1 MKKIL
6 LFCSVFFLGNFTIK
20 AQDSYPTTKAELT
33 VAAQNQGF
41 QHAKSGI
48 SQTPMAQSFWGAGS
62 AVGVADGEF
71 ANAFVN
77 AGTFVSG
84 DNPTS
89 WTALSVNESD
99 GAVTPGNA
107 YWVRSLLGQSVGA
120 YSAGLQPMPSPSQ
133 ANGVALFDSDFLDNG
148 GAPLPGGAGAGT
160 SPGAHTGSLISPRID
175 LSGYT
180 DLPITANF
188 YSEYREYQFNE
199 LSVSLSTDDGATW
212 TTIDYRNFQG
222 SQSPGFVSVNFL
234 DVTAGVA
241 NLTQCRMKF
250 TFDGYYYY
258 AMVDDVSLVETAL
271 HDLTIAM
278 ELDNGNNLRD
288 SEYQLIIS
296 NNRHFPIAQ
305 MNTHHLLFGANVKNY
320 GANKVL
326 ESDNAMLNVEIQE
339 NQSGT
344 WVAVHSQNTNID
356 TVDTSVGT
364 KVWDTLNTTS
374 WATIGDFRTRYVTSL
389 ASDEN
394 ADNDTVYHYFSI
406 NDNEY
411 ASKVSSGVDE
421 KPLATRQIFP
431 GGTTF
436 SSFEYGSM
444 FEFSNLSN
452 SPMSIDSISFRYYV
466 PNAYTGPAST
476 TLFLNVYRFEDGSN
490 GGNADGFLDDDDGSE
505 LVLVG
510 LTTVSLT
517 GLGTTFPLGTY
528 QVGVGENLVDAS
540 TGSPLE
546 GLTDGYYLFTIMNQP
561 SLTGGAA
568 TFDSNTSIW
577 FGASEEASYGI
588 NTGLTGVGEVI
599 GHPSPLKVTDGT
611 GTGVW
616 NWIGFGA
623 SITPS
628 LGVHLSCEAIQ
639 TTDVRTECV
648 SYTWIDGVE
657 YTADNNTAI
666 YTYSGATT
674 VSGCD
679 SVVTLDLTILS
690 PATGTDVRT
699 ECPGYTWIDGVE
711 YNADNN
717 IATHIL
723 VGAAVNG
730 CDSTVTLDLTIIPVD
745 ITTTQTDNVLEANVL
760 GASYQWL
767 DCNDNMEEII
777 GETGQEFTATINGDY
792 AVAVTENGC
801 VDTSACVTVTTIGIH
816 DNGNVQ
822 NLKLYPNPTT
832 GNVTISFGDELNNAL
847 VVVYSSLGKEI
858 FRQSVSQK
866 ETTISLKDFV
876 EGIYFFKIQNGEDVV
891 TTRIVKQ

>member
-1 MKKIL
+1 LAFINQNNMKKIL
-6 LFCSVFFLGNFTIK
+6 LICSVFFLGNFTIN
-20 AQDSYPTTKAELT
+20 AQDNYSAAKTELT
-33 VAAQNQGF
+33 VAAYPATPGSQF
-41 QHAKSGI
+41 AKSGV

-62 AVGVADGEF
+62 GVGVSDGEF
-71 ANAFVN
+71 ANPFVN

-89 WTALSVNESD
+89 WTALSVND
-99 GAVTPGNA
+99 NAGAVTPGNA
-107 YWVRSLLGQSVGA
+107 YWVRSLLG
-120 YSAGLQPMPSPSQ
+120 YSQGGYWNGTTSIASPSS
-133 ANGVALFDSDFLDNG
+133 ANGVALFDSDFMDNG
-148 GAPLPGGAGAGT
+148 GVPNAFGSGS
-160 SPGAHTGSLISPRID
+160 SPSAHKGELISPRID
-175 LSGYT
+175 LTGYT
-180 DLPITANF
+180 DLPVSVEF
-188 YSEYREYQFNE
+188 YSYYRNFQIGE
-199 LSVSLSTDDGATW
+199 LSVSLSVDDGTTW
-212 TTIDYRNFQG
+212 TTIDYRNFQDDLIE
-222 SQSPGFVSVNFL
+222 GFVSVNFP

-250 TFDGYYYY
+250 TFDGDYYF
-258 AMVDDVSLVETAL
+258 AMVDDVSLSETTL
-271 HDLTIAM
+271 HDLTIAI
-278 ELDNGNNLRD
+278 EDVNGGTLRD
-288 SEYQLIIS
+288 SENQLIIT
-296 NNRHFPIAQ
+296 NNRHFPLSQ

-320 GANKVL
+320 GAEKVL
-326 ESDNAMLNVEIQE
+326 ATDNAMLNVEIQE

-356 TVDTSVGT
+356 TVDTSIGT
-364 KVWDTLNTTS
+364 KVWDTLNSTS

-389 ASDEN
+389 ASDQN

-411 ASKVSSGVDE
+411 ASKVSLDVDE
-421 KPLATRQIFP
+421 KPLATRAIFP

-452 SPMSIDSISFRYYV
+452 NPLSVDSISFRYYV

-490 GGNADGFLDDDDGSE
+490 GGVADGVLDGDDGSE

-510 LTTVSLT
+510 LTTVSLS

-528 QVGVGENLVDAS
+528 QVGVGENLLDAS
-540 TGSPLE
+540 TGLPLE
-546 GLTDGYYLFTIMNQP
+546 GLTDGYYLFSIMNQP

-588 NTGLTGVGEVI
+588 NASLTFAGEVI
-599 GHPSPLKVTDGT
+599 AHPSPVKAIDDVGAGD
-611 GTGVW
+611 W
-616 NWIGFGA
+616 NWVGFGA
-623 SITPS
+623 STVPS
-628 LGVHLSCEAIQ
+628 LGVHLSCAPIN
-639 TTDVRTECV
+639 TTDVRTEC
-648 SYTWIDGVE
+648 SGYTWVDGIE
-657 YTADNNTAI
+657 YTSDNNTAT
-666 YTYSGATT
+666 YTFLGATT
-674 VSGCD
+674 VS
-679 SVVTLDLTILS
+679 
-690 PATGTDVRT
+690 
-699 ECPGYTWIDGVE
+699 
-711 YNADNN
+711 
-717 IATHIL
+717 
-723 VGAAVNG
+723 G
-730 CDSTVTLDLTIIPVD
+730 CDSTVTLDLTILIPVD
-745 ITTTQTDNVLEANVL
+745 VTTNQTDNVIQSNVV

-767 DCNDNMEEII
+767 DCNDNMEEIT

-792 AVAVTENGC
+792 AVEVTENGC

-822 NLKLYPNPTT
+822 NLKVYPNPTT
-832 GNVTISFGDELNNAL
+832 GNVTISFGDQLNDAL

-866 ETTISLKDFV
+866 ETTISLKDYV
-876 EGIYFFKIQNGEDVV
+876 EGIYFVEIQNGEDVV